1 MQSSDR
7 VLREPRASHPGL
19 FSRPVARGPPRPYN
33 PAAVGDLNDIEA
45 KVAAGERLTFDDGV
59 RLFRTRDLFTLGRL
73 ANGVRERKNGDR
85 AFYVKNMHLNYTNVC
100 VFDCH
105 FCAFYRREGQEGGWE
120 MDLDTIFA
128 YAAKTQFEK
137 LDEIHIVGGVHPK
150 LPFRYYL
157 EMLRG
162 LKERYPHVHLK
173 AFTATEIDHLTKI
186 AKKPLADTLLELQR
200 AGLDSLPGGGAE
212 IFADRVWNQVCSG
225 KARPDRWIDIH
236 RTAHKL
242 GLRSTSTMLY
252 GHIENDGERVDH
264 MLRLR
269 ALQDETGGFTAFI
282 PLAFHPANTR
292 LAHVHA
298 PTVQT
303 DIKVHAVARLLLDN
317 FDHVKAYW
325 IMTGLKTAQLL
336 LSYGVDDIDGTIV
349 EERIVHMAGAES
361 PLGVTEDELRE
372 LIREA
377 GREPVRR
384 DSLYRVV

>member
-1 MQSSDR
+1 MTD
-7 VLREPRASHPGL
+7 LRELEDKIR
-19 FSRPVARGPPRPYN
+19 
-33 PAAVGDLNDIEA
+33 
-45 KVAAGERLTFDDGV
+45 AGERLSFEDGV
-59 RLFRTRDLFTLGRL
+59 RLFKTRDLFTLGRL
-73 ANGVRERKNGDR
+73 ANAAREKRHGDR
-85 AFYVKNMHLNYTNVC
+85 TFYVKNMHLNYSNVC
-100 VFDCH
+100 VFDCK
-105 FCAFYRREGQEGGWE
+105 FCAFYRREGQEGAWE
-120 MDLDTIFA
+120 MDLDTVFA

-150 LPFRYYL
+150 LPYRYYL

-173 AFTATEIDHLTKI
+173 AFTATEIDHLVKLS
-186 AKKPLADTLLELQR
+186 KKPLSDTLLELQE

-212 IFADRVWNQVCSG
+212 IFAKRVWDEVCSG
-225 KARPDRWIDIH
+225 KAKPDRWIEIH
-236 RTAHKL
+236 RVAHQL

-252 GHIENDGERVDH
+252 GHIETDEERVDH

-282 PLAFHPANTR
+282 PLAFHPANTE
-292 LAHVHA
+292 LANIPPA
-298 PTVQT
+298 TVQT

-317 FDHVKAYW
+317 IDHIKAYW

-361 PLGVTEDELRE
+361 PLGVAEAELHA
-372 LIREA
+372 LICEA
-377 GREPVRR
+377 GRTPVRR
-384 DSLYRVV
+384 DSLYRVVS